1 MLKERAT
8 FAVSRR
14 KFDGNT
20 AIPVN
25 SLSYT
30 VNSLIK
36 VNTSGKV
43 ITCANG
49 GHTKVALTTKPQ
61 KDKAT
66 STVCS
71 RVILLK
77 NQHFFR
83 LMEIQF
89 SKITGRQNRASCF
102 LNSNRTLLS
111 STINRLKAK

>member
-1 MLKERAT
+1 MLKDRAI

-30 VNSLIK
+30 LNSLIK

-49 GHTKVALTTKPQ
+49 GHFKVALKTN
-61 KDKAT
+61 
-66 STVCS
+66 
-71 RVILLK
+71 LK
-77 NQHFFR
+77 KN
-83 LMEIQF
+83 
-89 SKITGRQNRASCF
+89 
-102 LNSNRTLLS
+102 
-111 STINRLKAK
+111 

>member
-49 GHTKVALTTKPQ
+49 GHTKVALKTKPQ

-66 STVCS
+66 SSMCS
-71 RVILLK
+71 SVIVPKTQPVFMAQRKFNSVKLRG
-77 NQHFFR
+77 N
-83 LMEIQF
+83 
-89 SKITGRQNRASCF
+89 KIGLHAF
-102 LNSNRTLLS
+102 
-111 STINRLKAK
+111 